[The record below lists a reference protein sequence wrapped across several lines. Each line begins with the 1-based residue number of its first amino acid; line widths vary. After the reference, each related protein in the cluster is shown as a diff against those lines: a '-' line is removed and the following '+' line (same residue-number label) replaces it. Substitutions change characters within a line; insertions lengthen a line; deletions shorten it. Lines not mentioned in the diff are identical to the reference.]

1 MANFLLVHD
10 TDPVRRQFTALRA
23 RSQVAFL
30 PQLRGELLLA
40 PRYAI
45 AWAAG
50 ESAPVGQYRSSDPD
64 SADCLLLGEPFD
76 DSGRHLSA
84 EEIGRVHET
93 LWDAPSERNGYYAA
107 LLVHPRLGVRVEA
120 DALGIFPIYYWQ
132 KGDILLVA
140 SSPKLFRC
148 HPAFEREIDLHG
160 IAALLLTSGL
170 VGGRTL
176 WRDVRRLGPD
186 HLLLFPPGG
195 LAREIAPS
203 APRPVDVP
211 TTVGEVAAQVAD
223 LHLSALRAG
232 LRSARQPGM
241 LLSGGLDSRLLAG
254 LVASTGAR
262 PHCLTFG
269 RSTDLDAR
277 CATLVAR
284 ELRFPQTIW
293 DVTPEDYAQFARSS
307 VTWEQLSGGLYALP
321 MGWNASVRP
330 PGVRMDRV
338 VCGLT
343 LDAVI
348 GGPKFVAT
356 TASSL
361 SFDALRIARLGF
373 ARQQL
378 GELIAAPE
386 LAQACDDV
394 RQQLVDEYRS
404 ADPAD
409 HLREWRMNL
418 AHRQRFAVGAC
429 AWRYSLFSW
438 PVLPAL
444 DRRLI
449 RLAAQLPYEI
459 TRKRG
464 VQTHLLVTRFPHLA
478 QLDLDRNYLDTVPL
492 IGSRRSLVFDFQ
504 RRARKLARRAMTWFG
519 RDPRFYVRTMEIN
532 SPGWRLIRS
541 MADEARSAASTLFR
555 PDRLA
560 HVIPPSGVTV
570 RRIQDPI
577 TESTP
582 LKNTVGLMLWLRQ
595 HA

>member
-10 TDPVRRQFTALRA
+10 PDAVRRQFTALRA

-40 PRYAI
+40 SRYAI

-50 ESAPVGQYRSSDPD
+50 ESAPVGQHRSSDPD
-64 SADCLLLGEPFD
+64 SADCLLFGEPFD

-84 EEIGRVHET
+84 DEISRVHET

-107 LLVHPRLGVRVEA
+107 LFVHPRLGVRVEA
-120 DALGIFPIYYWQ
+120 DALGVFPIYYWQ
-132 KGDILLVA
+132 KSDILLVA
-140 SSPKLFRC
+140 SSPELFRC

-160 IAALLLTSGL
+160 VAALLLTSGL

-186 HLLLFPPGG
+186 HVLLFPPGG
-195 LAREIAPS
+195 LARELTPPP
-203 APRPVDVP
+203 PRHVDTP
-211 TTVGEVAAQVAD
+211 TTVGEVAAHVAD

-232 LRSARQPGM
+232 LRSSRQPGM

-254 LVASTGAR
+254 LVATTGTR

-284 ELRFPQTIW
+284 ELQFPQTIW

-330 PGVRMDRV
+330 PGVGMDRV

-348 GGPKFVAT
+348 GGPKAVAT
-356 TASSL
+356 AASDL
-361 SFDALRIARLGF
+361 SFDALRISRLGF

-378 GELIAAPE
+378 GGLIAAPE

-449 RLAAQLPYEI
+449 RLAAHLPYEI

-492 IGSRRSLVFDFQ
+492 IGSPRSFAFDLQ

-541 MADEARSAASTLFR
+541 MADDARSAASTLFR
-555 PDRLA
+555 ADRLA
-560 HVIPPSGVTV
+560 QVIPPSGVTV
-570 RRIQDPI
+570 RRIRDPI